1 MRQLFITAIQH
12 RTLLKALL
20 ILGIVVAVLV
30 TVLAPN
36 PVLAGP
42 DATGV

>member
-12 RTLLKALL
+12 RTMLKALL
-20 ILGIVVAVLV
+20 ILGIVVAVVV
-30 TVLAPN
+30 TVVAPN

-42 DATGV
+42 DASGP

>member
-12 RTLLKALL
+12 RTMLKVLL

-36 PVLAGP
+36 PALAGP
-42 DATGV
+42 DASGA

>member
-12 RTLLKALL
+12 RTMLKALL
-20 ILGIVVAVLV
+20 ILGIVAAVLV